1 MSMNHFFTKL
11 ILVSTFAY
19 TFSIAHADS
28 DSAND
33 ETTLYTL
40 PDLTVFAQETA
51 NTRPS
56 STYETIVSNLDF
68 DPRIDFQ
75 SRNMAEAQG
84 DVSVQGGTFEA
95 TGFRVGA
102 ATLFDPQTG
111 HYSTEIPI
119 APEMLS
125 GPSVFTG
132 ADNAFYGFNSTA
144 GTVSYQWSKIQEGG
158 SVTLGA
164 GENQLNFQRFHNA
177 FTKPLSGHDGWTL
190 GYEAEFSRSESDGT
204 TRYSDHDFYRAS
216 ARIQLV
222 GPNSQ
227 TDFFLGNLNKFFG
240 QKGMYTGNLYATS
253 FETETI
259 RTSLLLINH
268 HQQYDLSSHWE
279 ATAYYR
285 TNGDHYIFNRFSPD
299 RAFIHDTDVF
309 SLGLSGTHA
318 KNEQLA
324 LNYSLQLTADD
335 ITSTKLEQGHFT
347 HRSYYKLTLLPEF
360 QKAINEQQNLVVKAG
375 ASYDDTNRNTS
386 QFSPIFEISILTDK
400 DDDASS
406 RTYLSYAETTQVVGY
421 GAIGGSETSGLF
433 QSNHDLVRET
443 SNNLELGYSVDRS
456 DWRLQTALFYRWDN
470 NLVDWTYTGSSAR
483 SAEHVD
489 IETFGFE
496 LISTKRWDQLEG
508 TAGYTYIEKSED
520 YGNLEVEGSFYALN
534 FPRHRATFGILYS
547 PNKQY
552 EIRLDN
558 EWRDHRPNRLRTSH
572 DHGFFSHLGISYF
585 PNQIKDQEVFFSFE
599 KPWGEG
605 FEEIPGTPSRGDQ
618 FSFGIRSKW

>member
-1 MSMNHFFTKL
+1 MNYFLTKL

-19 TFSIAHADS
+19 TFSIAYADF
-28 DSAND
+28 DQANNESAF
-33 ETTLYTL
+33 YTL
-40 PDLTVFAQETA
+40 PDLTVIAQETA

-144 GTVSYQWSKIQEGG
+144 GTLSYQWSKIQEGG

-164 GENQLNFQRFHNA
+164 GENQLNFQRFHKA
-177 FTKPLSGHDGWTL
+177 VTKPLSRHDRWTL

-259 RTSLLLINH
+259 KTSLLLINH
-268 HQQYDLSSHWE
+268 QQQYDLLSHWE

-285 TNGDHYIFNRFSPD
+285 TNGDHYIFNRFSPN
-299 RAFIHDTDVF
+299 RAV
-309 SLGLSGTHA
+309 A
-318 KNEQLA
+318 KEPNAVLA
-324 LNYSLQLTADD
+324 
-335 ITSTKLEQGHFT
+335 
-347 HRSYYKLTLLPEF
+347 
-360 QKAINEQQNLVVKAG
+360 
-375 ASYDDTNRNTS
+375 
-386 QFSPIFEISILTDK
+386 
-400 DDDASS
+400 
-406 RTYLSYAETTQVVGY
+406 
-421 GAIGGSETSGLF
+421 
-433 QSNHDLVRET
+433 
-443 SNNLELGYSVDRS
+443 
-456 DWRLQTALFYRWDN
+456 
-470 NLVDWTYTGSSAR
+470 
-483 SAEHVD
+483 
-489 IETFGFE
+489 
-496 LISTKRWDQLEG
+496 
-508 TAGYTYIEKSED
+508 
-520 YGNLEVEGSFYALN
+520 
-534 FPRHRATFGILYS
+534 
-547 PNKQY
+547 
-552 EIRLDN
+552 
-558 EWRDHRPNRLRTSH
+558 
-572 DHGFFSHLGISYF
+572 
-585 PNQIKDQEVFFSFE
+585 
-599 KPWGEG
+599 
-605 FEEIPGTPSRGDQ
+605 
-618 FSFGIRSKW
+618 